1 VRSNEILALV
11 KWKNTNT
18 DRMVQSHKIAG
29 GHSAKLVPAG
39 AKQEDTIARRML
51 LIKQQ

>member
-1 VRSNEILALV
+1 
-11 KWKNTNT
+11 
-18 DRMVQSHKIAG
+18 MVQSHKIAG

-39 AKQEDTIARRML
+39 AKQEDTIARGML